1 MKHLVLAGGGHGH
14 ILLLKK
20 FAKKPLCGVE
30 VTLITDYPKQYYSG
44 MLAGYVEGIYCEE
57 EMAFDVRAL
66 AEAAGVNYI
75 ESDIRTIDREKNA
88 VITDSG
94 EITYDILSMNLGVRS
109 QEPFLLER
117 REASYVKPI
126 ARTVAFKKQLDK
138 ASGLKEK
145 RLVIVGGG
153 ASGVELALALKAAYD
168 FREVLLLTSGE
179 VAKNMNTTSRERL
192 RRLLKDKDIDLYEST
207 TVRGVDGEKVQAEDE
222 AYAYDYLILST
233 GFTGV
238 EVEYK
243 GFDVTESNYVYVD
256 SHLKAAPNVFAMG
269 DMVTLKDRPRL
280 PKAGV
285 FAIRQAPVLYHNL
298 MKALAGEDDLRSYTP
313 QEKYLQIINGG
324 GKKALFNRGSFSL
337 YGHIPWLIK
346 DMIDRRY
353 MK

>member
-44 MLAGYVEGIYCEE
+44 MLAGYVEGIYCEK

-66 AEAAGVNYI
+66 AEAAEANYI
-75 ESDIRTIDREKNA
+75 ETDIRTIDREKNA
-88 VITDSG
+88 VITDYG

-109 QEPFLLER
+109 QEPFLLEKT
-117 REASYVKPI
+117 EASYVKPI

-138 ASGLKEK
+138 ARGLKEK

-179 VAKNMNTTSRERL
+179 VAKNMNTASRARL
-192 RRLLKDKDIDLYEST
+192 RRLLKDKGIDLYEST
-207 TVRGVDGEKVQAEDE
+207 TVRGVNGEKVQAEDE
-222 AYAYDYLILST
+222 TYAYDYLILST

-243 GFDVTESNYVYVD
+243 GFDLTESNYVYVD
-256 SHLKAAPNVFAMG
+256 SYLKAAPNVFAMG
-269 DMVTLKDRPRL
+269 DMVTLRDWPRL

-285 FAIRQAPVLYHNL
+285 FAIRQAPILYHNL

-313 QEKYLQIINGG
+313 QENYLQIINGG

-346 DMIDRRY
+346 DIIDRRY

>member
-66 AEAAGVNYI
+66 AEAAGANYI
-75 ESDIRTIDREKNA
+75 ETDIRAIDREKNA

-94 EITYDILSMNLGVRS
+94 EIIYDILSMNLGVRS
-109 QEPFLLER
+109 QEPFLLEKA
-117 REASYVKPI
+117 EASYVKPI
-126 ARTVAFKKQLDK
+126 ARTVAFKRQLDK

-179 VAKNMNTTSRERL
+179 VAKNMNTASGERL
-192 RRLLKDKDIDLYEST
+192 RRLLKDKGIDLYEST

-256 SHLKAAPNVFAMG
+256 SYLKAAPNVFAMG
-269 DMVTLKDRPRL
+269 DMVTLKDWPHL

-298 MKALAGEDDLRSYTP
+298 MKTLADECGLHTYAP
-313 QEKYLQIINGG
+313 QENYLQIINGG

-346 DMIDRRY
+346 DFIDRRY

>member
-57 EMAFDVRAL
+57 ETAFDVRAL
-66 AEAAGVNYI
+66 AEAAGVHYI

-109 QEPFLLER
+109 QEPFLLEKA
-117 REASYVKPI
+117 EASYVKPI

-179 VAKNMNTTSRERL
+179 VAKNMNSASRERL
-192 RRLLKDKDIDLYEST
+192 RRLLKDKGIDLYEST
-207 TVRGVDGEKVQAEDE
+207 TVRGVDREKVQAEDE

-243 GFDVTESNYVYVD
+243 GFDLAESNYVYVD
-256 SHLKAAPNVFAMG
+256 SDLKAAPNVFAMG
-269 DMVTLKDRPRL
+269 DMVTLKDWPRL

-285 FAIRQAPVLYHNL
+285 FAIRQASILYRNL
-298 MKALAGEDDLRSYTP
+298 MKALTGEEDLRSYTP
-313 QEKYLQIINGG
+313 QENYLQIINGG

-346 DMIDRRY
+346 DIIDRRY

>member
-1 MKHLVLAGGGHGH
+1 M
-14 ILLLKK
+14 
-20 FAKKPLCGVE
+20 
-30 VTLITDYPKQYYSG
+30 
-44 MLAGYVEGIYCEE
+44 
-57 EMAFDVRAL
+57 
-66 AEAAGVNYI
+66 
-75 ESDIRTIDREKNA
+75 
-88 VITDSG
+88 ITDSG

-179 VAKNMNTTSRERL
+179 VAKNMNPASRERL
-192 RRLLKDKDIDLYEST
+192 RRLLKDKGIDLYEST

-269 DMVTLKDRPRL
+269 DMVTLKDWPRL

-346 DMIDRRY
+346 DIIDRRY

>member
-20 FAKKPLCGVE
+20 FAKKPLCGME

-75 ESDIRTIDREKNA
+75 ETDIRTIDREKNA

-153 ASGVELALALKAAYD
+153 ASGVELALALKAVYD
-168 FREVLLLTSGE
+168 FCEVLLLTSGE
-179 VAKNMNTTSRERL
+179 VVKNMNTASRERL
-192 RRLLKDKDIDLYEST
+192 RRLLKDKGIDLYEST

-280 PKAGV
+280 PKAGSLRHTPGPG
-285 FAIRQAPVLYHNL
+285 ALPQSHESIGRGGGPSLLRPSGKLPADHKRRRKKSPVQSRVLFP
-298 MKALAGEDDLRSYTP
+298 LRSHT
-313 QEKYLQIINGG
+313 L
-324 GKKALFNRGSFSL
+324 A
-337 YGHIPWLIK
+337 H
-346 DMIDRRY
+346 
-353 MK
+353 

>member
-1 MKHLVLAGGGHGH
+1 MKHLVLAGGDHGH
-14 ILLLKK
+14 ILLLKR

-30 VTLITDYPKQYYSG
+30 ITLITDYPKQYYSG

-75 ESDIRTIDREKNA
+75 ETDIRAIDREKNA
-88 VITDSG
+88 VITNSG

-109 QEPFLLER
+109 QEPFLLEKT
-117 REASYVKPI
+117 EASYVKPI

-153 ASGVELALALKAAYD
+153 ASGVELALALKAAYH

-179 VAKNMNTTSRERL
+179 VAKNMNASSRERL
-192 RRLLKDKDIDLYEST
+192 RRLLKDKGIDLYEST
-207 TVRGVDGEKVQAEDE
+207 TVRGVDGEKVQAKDE

-243 GFDVTESNYVYVD
+243 GFDLTESNYVYVD
-256 SHLKAAPNVFAMG
+256 SYLKAAPNVFAMG
-269 DMVTLKDRPRL
+269 DMVTLKAWPRL

-285 FAIRQAPVLYHNL
+285 FAIRQAPILYHNL
-298 MKALAGEDDLRSYTP
+298 MKALAGEEDLRSYTP
-313 QEKYLQIINGG
+313 QENYLQIINGG